1 MTRFSYTEYFSL
13 FHSSGMKSSSALA
26 VLSQCFD
33 SGGRRGNLGDVT
45 SISPEPTRCLFR
57 RDVEPMIQAIRKGDV
72 QTVSEL
78 AASTSCIQTQMEGWT
93 ALHEAAYWGQ
103 AGCVKALLKAKPTSV
118 DKRTLQEQTA
128 LLIATD
134 GKHLDCV
141 KCLLEAGAD
150 PDISNKNK
158 ETPLYKACE
167 QESIDIVRVILAFG
181 GAVNQR
187 CHRGWTALHEA
198 VRRGNTELC
207 ETLLQAGAAIDPPST
222 YGITPLI
229 EAAQHGRTKV
239 VDYLIQ
245 KGAKVNLQ
253 SCEGTTALS
262 EASKQGHLATVELLL
277 RHHAD
282 ANKASNTGLLPL
294 HIAAQHG
301 HKEIVSLLLPVTGR
315 AKIRQSGITPLHLA
329 AEFNHEN
336 VVSFLISSGSDVN
349 SRLSN
354 QRSSL
359 FHDHRTTALYCAVAA
374 GNAGVVDTL
383 LKAGA
388 NPNLDPLSPLM
399 VAVRQGCFRTISTLV
414 EYGADVNARIP
425 AHPTD
430 FPGVLLCTH
439 HLGILQYLLD
449 NGCQAHNCF
458 RCYHKETRQPYI
470 TSQSRRG
477 DAGQRIHTMMENTSI
492 PSRTTCTESAT
503 RNLQFCEWISSASV
517 CHMAAPLIS
526 LLLDYVGN
534 VHLCCRV
541 TEQLNRKEE
550 WIGIKEKALSPRP
563 LMHLCR
569 LKIREQ
575 VGAHRLKSLN
585 TLPLPGRLLHY
596 LRCSQTST
604 REYPDLMLG
613 TAQTQHAGPQRYL

>member
-1 MTRFSYTEYFSL
+1 MTRFSYAEYFSL

-26 VLSQCFD
+26 VRSQCCD
-33 SGGRRGNLGDVT
+33 SGARRGNLGDVT
-45 SISPEPTRCLFR
+45 SIPPG
-57 RDVEPMIQAIRKGDV
+57 DVEPIILAIRKGDV

-78 AASTSCIQTQMEGWT
+78 AASASCIQAQTEDWT
-93 ALHEAAYWGQ
+93 ALHEAAQCGQ
-103 AGCVKALLKAKPTSV
+103 ADCLKALLKAKPSSV

-167 QESIDIVRVILAFG
+167 QESTDIVRVILAFG

-207 ETLLQAGAAIDPPST
+207 ETLLQAGATIDPPST

-229 EAAQHGRTKV
+229 EAARYGRTKV

-262 EASKQGHLATVELLL
+262 EASKHGHLDTVELLL

-282 ANKASNTGLLPL
+282 ANKASNAGLLPL

-301 HKEIVSLLLPVTGR
+301 QKEIVSVLLPVTSR
-315 AKIRQSGITPLHLA
+315 AKVRQSGITPLHLA
-329 AEFNHEN
+329 AEFNQES
-336 VVSFLISSGSDVN
+336 VVSFLISVGSDVN
-349 SRLSN
+349 ARLSN

-374 GNAGVVDTL
+374 GNTGIVDTL

-388 NPNLDPLSPLM
+388 DPNLDPLSPLM
-399 VAVRQGCFRTISTLV
+399 VAVRQGCFRSISKLV
-414 EYGADVNARIP
+414 EHGADVNARIP

-439 HLGILQYLLD
+439 HLGIVQYLLD
-449 NGCQAHNCF
+449 NGCKARECF
-458 RCYHKETRQPYI
+458 SCCHKETSHHSSVNQ
-470 TSQSRRG
+470 RRSE
-477 DAGQRIHTMMENTSI
+477 DMGQRTHSLMPNTV
-492 PSRTTCTESAT
+492 PSQTTCTESTT
-503 RNLQFCEWISSASV
+503 RNLQFCEWLSSSSV
-517 CHMAAPLIS
+517 CQMAAPLIS

-534 VHLCCRV
+534 VHLCYRV
-541 TEQLNRKEE
+541 TENLNSQEE
-550 WIGIKEKALSPRP
+550 WIEIKEKALSPRP

-575 VGAHRLKSLN
+575 VGVRRLTSLN
-585 TLPLPGRLLHY
+585 SLPLPGRLLHY
-596 LRCSQTST
+596 LRCSQAST
-604 REYPDLMLG
+604 REYPDLKYG
-613 TAQTQHAGPQRYL
+613 SV